1 MNRSSRSAS
10 IALVLAFVL
19 LAGVAAAENVPGM
32 AEKASAAAEANAADF
47 GDYAEDEGPTIADP
61 LKYWNVVWFQ
71 FNDKLYFWL
80 LKPVSIGYKY
90 LLPRP
95 LRVGIK
101 NVFINLAFPVRFV
114 NNMFQGK
121 LKRTGM
127 ELSRFL
133 VNSTVGVLGL
143 WDPATDWFHWKRY
156 DEDFDQTLG
165 VWHLGKGFYLTWP
178 LLGPSSVRGTFG
190 AAADAALNP
199 ATYLP
204 GGGVLVR
211 INDRSL
217 GNKDYETLVENAV
230 DPYSAVRNAY
240 IQNRDKVV
248 KE

>member
-1 MNRSSRSAS
+1 MVSVQRQ
-10 IALVLAFVL
+10 ALL
-19 LAGVAAAENVPGM
+19 LA
-32 AEKASAAAEANAADF
+32 SEACQ
-47 GDYAEDEGPTIADP
+47 
-61 LKYWNVVWFQ
+61 V
-71 FNDKLYFWL
+71 
-80 LKPVSIGYKY
+80 IGYKY

-190 AAADAALNP
+190 AVADAALDP
-199 ATYLP
+199 VSYLP
-204 GGGVLVR
+204 GGGVAGPHQRPFARVTKITKRWWKTPWILTR
-211 INDRSL
+211 RSVTRTS
-217 GNKDYETLVENAV
+217 KTA
-230 DPYSAVRNAY
+230 
-240 IQNRDKVV
+240 IKWV